1 MTNLDSVLKIKDITL
16 LTKVPIVKTVVFPVV
31 IYDCKSWTVKR
42 QSTKKSMPLNC
53 GAGEDSRKSLGWQ
66 GDQTSQS

>member
-1 MTNLDSVLKIKDITL
+1 MFLGRKAVAKLDDVLGSRGITL
-16 LTKVPIVKTVVFPVV
+16 LTKVPIVKTVVFPVA

-53 GAGEDSRKSLGWQ
+53 GAGEDS
-66 GDQTSQS
+66 